1 MQTGDG
7 GIEPMKLFQL
17 FPRMVWKTIV
27 PVLFVSLSVRDAAAA
42 DEWRNAYKV
51 GDQVELHI
59 TGNFWQKCVVTE
71 NTPESVM
78 KGRCEEF
85 VEPPPGTYSRAGGV
99 YILSQSDTRPARAT
113 SKATPRPSVT
123 GSVRGSAQGSAKAT
137 SRGPG
142 GFALGDK
149 VEIEA
154 SGHWVPCMVVENHPD
169 AIMRVSCEEYPALSR
184 AAGVYTVDRDNP
196 RAVRRATGKIGKIA
210 TPAPT
215 PRPAAGPA
223 GLKVGEYACYGS
235 GGRILAGLGF
245 EVLPGNRY
253 TDLEDDNEGSF
264 SISGTTVTFRGG
276 HLGGQT
282 GRDLRGHSFT
292 LGAQA
297 ECEPY

>member
-1 MQTGDG
+1 
-7 GIEPMKLFQL
+7 MKLFS
-17 FPRMVWKTIV
+17 RRVWRTIV
-27 PVLFVSLSVRDAAAA
+27 PALFVSLGVRDAAAEDA
-42 DEWRNAYKV
+42 WR
-51 GDQVELHI
+51 
-59 TGNFWQKCVVTE
+59 
-71 NTPESVM
+71 
-78 KGRCEEF
+78 
-85 VEPPPGTYSRAGGV
+85 RAGGV
-99 YILSQSDTRPARAT
+99 YILSQSDTRPARAPST
-113 SKATPRPSVT
+113 ATPRPT
-123 GSVRGSAQGSAKAT
+123 GTGQGSEQGSAKAAP
-137 SRGPG
+137 RGPG
-142 GFALGDK
+142 GFAVGDR

-154 SGHWVPCMVVENHPD
+154 SGHWVPCVVAENHPD

-196 RAVRRATGKIGKIA
+196 RAVRKATGKVGKST

-215 PRPAAGPA
+215 PRRAAGPA

-245 EVLPGNRY
+245 KVLPGNRY
-253 TDLEDDNEGSF
+253 TDLEGGNAGSF
-264 SISGTTVTFRGG
+264 SLSGTTVTFRGG